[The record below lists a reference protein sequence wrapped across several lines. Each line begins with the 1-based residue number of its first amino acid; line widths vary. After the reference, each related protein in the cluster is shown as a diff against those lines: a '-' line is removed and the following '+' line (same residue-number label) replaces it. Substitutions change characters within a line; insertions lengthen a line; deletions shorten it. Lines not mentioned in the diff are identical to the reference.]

1 MVARDSG
8 EGGRKN
14 KDFLLN
20 GIVSVLQDEESPLHL
35 ETVKMVNFMLHVLEH
50 SFLKQKVTAV

>member
-14 KDFLLN
+14 KDFLLD

-35 ETVKMVNFMLHVLEH
+35 ETVKMVNFMLWV
-50 SFLKQKVTAV
+50 FYRNF